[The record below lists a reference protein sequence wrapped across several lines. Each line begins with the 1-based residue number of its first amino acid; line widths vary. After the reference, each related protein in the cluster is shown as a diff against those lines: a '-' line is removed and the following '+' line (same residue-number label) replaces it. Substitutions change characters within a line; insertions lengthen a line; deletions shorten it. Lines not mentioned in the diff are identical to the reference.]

1 MVGLNIKEPS
11 NPADQFKLGS
21 MYVTGNG
28 VPQDNREAFRWY
40 RKAAEQGL
48 AEAQHNLGFMYG
60 EGQGVTKD
68 DKQAV
73 DWYRKAAEQGFANA
87 QANLGVLYVIGQG
100 VPVDNVQAYKWWSL
114 AAMQGNQTATGN
126 RDRLRTMMS
135 PEQIAE
141 AERLIQEF
149 KPKNNK
155 TDF

>member
-1 MVGLNIKEPS
+1 MRKKHSQELTDPKG
-11 NPADQFKLGS
+11 QFLLGAV
-21 MYVTGNG
+21 YAIGEG
-28 VPQDNREAFRWY
+28 VPRDYKVAFMWFT
-40 RKAAEQGL
+40 KAAQQGL

-73 DWYRKAAEQGFANA
+73 YWYRKAAEQGFAIA
-87 QANLGVLYVIGQG
+87 QLNLGVLYVIGQG

-126 RDRLRTMMS
+126 RDRLRTIMS
-135 PEQIAE
+135 PDQIAE
-141 AERLIQEF
+141 AGRLIQEF
-149 KPKNNK
+149 RQKNNK